1 MNKNTTHSRSENL
14 EITLEAAKS
23 IADKYLKG
31 ITHCAEY
38 PDAFWF
44 SNQNSSLSFGEVDS
58 PVIIL
63 KENGKAVN
71 AASYTDRG
79 VGEIIREVDYRSC

>member
-1 MNKNTTHSRSENL
+1 M